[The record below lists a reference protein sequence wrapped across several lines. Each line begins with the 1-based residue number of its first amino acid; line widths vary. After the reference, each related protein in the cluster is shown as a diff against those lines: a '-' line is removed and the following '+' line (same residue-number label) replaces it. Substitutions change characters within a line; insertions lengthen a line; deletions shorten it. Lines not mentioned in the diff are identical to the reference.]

1 MRNPDIRTTQFRQ
14 SFVLRD
20 ESGTIVE
27 RRIVIERQLEEC
39 DRFPPEFNELALP
52 LSYEERL
59 QNGLPEPTESQ
70 DWFYVLEL
78 FYRNDE

>member
-1 MRNPDIRTTQFRQ
+1 MKNPEIMTAYIRQ
-14 SFVLRD
+14 SFLLQDTSRN
-20 ESGTIVE
+20 IVD
-27 RRIVIERQLEEC
+27 RKVVIERRLEEC
-39 DRFPPEFNELALP
+39 DRFAPEFNELALP

-59 QNGLPEPTESQ
+59 QNGLPEPTETQ